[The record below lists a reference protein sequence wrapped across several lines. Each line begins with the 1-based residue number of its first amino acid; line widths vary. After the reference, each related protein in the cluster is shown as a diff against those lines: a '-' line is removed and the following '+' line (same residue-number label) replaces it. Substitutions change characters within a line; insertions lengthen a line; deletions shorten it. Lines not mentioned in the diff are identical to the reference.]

1 MPQDDLMQGDF
12 KTKQRDE
19 TIKESSRELSR
30 GTKEQ
35 LFLAV
40 RISRI
45 KEIKPSLP
53 VILDDSFVNF
63 DIAHTKNTV
72 MALVQLAKTH
82 QIFVL
87 TCHATLVQLIMEQ
100 ATNALYYKLD
110 RREIYKKLGRRFKR
124 IPKRTLR

>member
-1 MPQDDLMQGDF
+1 
-12 KTKQRDE
+12 
-19 TIKESSRELSR
+19 ELSR

-63 DIAHTKNTV
+63 DIAHTRNTV
-72 MALVQLAKTH
+72 KALVQLSKSH

-87 TCHATLVQLIMEQ
+87 TCHATLVELII
-100 ATNALYYKLD
+100 ALSSKAQYFKLN
-110 RREIYKKLGRRFKR
+110 KGKFTKTLGEDLLEYLKG
-124 IPKRTLR
+124 L